1 MVPRLPIAEIYAG
14 LRGALLLARGRV
26 EGIAWMPVGAEGAG
40 RSFWAAA
47 FCLPIF
53 LVMRLLLDAAPG
65 DPSGEAAAI
74 GATLATPRAVVA
86 QLTGYAAGWV
96 AFALAALPMAE
107 RMGRGALWPRLV
119 ATWNWVNLLQY
130 AILLVF
136 TLLARWLLPVEL
148 QPAASL
154 VGIAYALW
162 LQWFAARAALGVGGL
177 QAAGLVFLDLALTLF
192 LAGLVAQ
199 LSNG

>member
-1 MVPRLPIAEIYAG
+1 MPPLPVGEIYAG
-14 LRGALLLARGRV
+14 LRGALLLARGRA
-26 EGIAWMPVGAEGAG
+26 EGLAWMPSDAGGAG

-47 FCLPIF
+47 LCLPIF
-53 LVMRLLLDAAPG
+53 LVMRLLLDGVSGDAAA
-65 DPSGEAAAI
+65 EAAAI
-74 GATLATPRAVVA
+74 GGSLATPRSVLA
-86 QLTGYAAGWV
+86 QLIGYVIGWV

-136 TLLARWLLPVEL
+136 TLLSRWLLPDAL

-154 VGIAYALW
+154 AGIAYALW
-162 LQWFAARAALGVGGL
+162 LQWYAAQLALGVAGF
-177 QAAGLVFLDLALTLF
+177 QAIGLVLLDLALSLF

-199 LSNG
+199 LSIG